1 MPRGIV
7 VRVHPCTYIQ
17 MRQGGT
23 LTTEISGL
31 SVGSEVYVYVDY
43 TDNNKVRNVVP
54 VDVDAYDAVSR

>member
-1 MPRGIV
+1 M
-7 VRVHPCTYIQ
+7 
-17 MRQGGT
+17 
-23 LTTEISGL
+23 TTEISGL